1 MAINLSK
8 VNLKHLL
15 IYPLALVIVYGCAAG
30 PTVQDV
36 EALKGRIARLEKSLD
51 DSREKVDELD
61 TRLALLRE
69 KLNTEE
75 SDSAALE
82 PADLTPPKGLKVI
95 ELSDG
100 SIRIESQPP
109 DEVSAGGG
117 DATPAN
123 PRPRSSKSPA
133 LQKKASPAVKV
144 RALPRRADTAR
155 TAKKATARAALTG
168 KSLTPKSLYR
178 KGQDLYL
185 AGRYAEARAVF
196 SDLAQRYPGSS
207 LADNAFFWSGQTYYS
222 ENDFAKAIENYN
234 IVVKIYPKGNKAPD
248 ALLMMGIAYVRTGDN
263 AKATAVFTRLIKE
276 YPGSEAARKAS
287 KRLKSLL

>member
-15 IYPLALVIVYGCAAG
+15 IYPLALVLVYGCAAG

-69 KLNTEE
+69 KLNTGDR
-75 SDSAALE
+75 DSAGLE
-82 PADLTPPKGLKVI
+82 PADLTPPDGLKVI

-100 SIRIESQPP
+100 SIRIESHPP
-109 DEVSAGGG
+109 DEGSAGGA
-117 DATPAN
+117 ATSGNGQA
-123 PRPRSSKSPA
+123 RREKKPA
-133 LQKKASPAVKV
+133 LQKKAASSEKV
-144 RALPRRADTAR
+144 RALPRSPEAPRARRRGQATTA
-155 TAKKATARAALTG
+155 LSG
-168 KSLTPKSLYR
+168 KSLTPKSLYK
-178 KGQDLYL
+178 KGQDFYP

-196 SDLAQRYPGSS
+196 SDLARRYPGSS
-207 LADNAFFWSGQTYYS
+207 LADNAFFWSGQAYFS
-222 ENDFAKAIENYN
+222 ENDFDKAIENYE
-234 IVVKIYPKGNKAPD
+234 IVIKIYPKGNKAPD
-248 ALLMMGIAYVRTGDN
+248 ALLMMGIAHVRTGEN
-263 AKATAVFTRLIKE
+263 AKAAAVFTRLIKE
-276 YPGSEAARKAS
+276 YPGSEAAKKAS